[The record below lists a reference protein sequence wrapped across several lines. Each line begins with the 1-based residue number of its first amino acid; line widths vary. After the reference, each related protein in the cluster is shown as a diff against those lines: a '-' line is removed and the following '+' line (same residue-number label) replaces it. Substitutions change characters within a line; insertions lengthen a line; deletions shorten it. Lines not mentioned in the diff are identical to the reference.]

1 MTETRRIMSRPL
13 READSVRQGRLDEL
27 PAEAVLEGVTRRRL
41 DGTKLT
47 LMHYSF
53 APDATH
59 GLHSHVEEQVMMVV
73 HGSVDVH
80 LLDSTRTVATGEY
93 CLIPPR
99 IEHGVTAG
107 KDGAELLVVV
117 APRRTTGYE
126 IRAPAP
132 GENVSPE

>member
-1 MTETRRIMSRPL
+1 MNERRTES
-13 READSVRQGRLDEL
+13 ASVSQGRLDEL
-27 PAEAVLEGVTRRRL
+27 PAEVVLKGVTRRRL

-59 GLHSHVEEQVMMVV
+59 GLHSHIEEQVMMVV

-80 LLDSTRTVATGEY
+80 LLDSTSNVPAGGY

-107 KDGAELLVVV
+107 EDGAELLVVV
-117 APRRTTGYE
+117 APRRTADYE

-132 GENVSPE
+132 RGDVSRE